1 MKNSRKDLKEFL
13 LKILKEIKS
22 ENAEP
27 LVEPDKKIKPET
39 KPETP
44 PSPQRRRKLVPDKW
58 PEEAPG
64 PKPKAEG
71 EEIVSIKETLEKIK
85 KVKELSRM
93 KTLISENTKIQN
105 EMSMDIED
113 PYYETPHP
121 SVVKGIEGEKKTPF
135 NDLNFFQ
142 GGIIDYS
149 TLEKLGSE
157 EFNKIIRDIK
167 QKGKPSEKELARM
180 LITALSIEQK
190 HIKSLEILAIKKVK
204 QQFGLPD
211 EITDKLKVKLTQ
223 NVDLNDDDDSDNIEQ
238 DVVQNLEF
246 TEEEK
251 QIIKTHVE
259 KRVIQNALMMG
270 AGFRAHSV
278 FNTIKND
285 LDAIDSKLFP
295 LYEMIMP
302 NVALFMWQNPIEDFM
317 DSKGLFVDGISKIKK
332 DKDGN
337 IRAEAQSTFFPILL
351 HETAKAAIELLFANY
366 LISLT
371 EKYGANVAG
380 EIIKQS
386 DVFEEEIWHK
396 RIGPT
401 LWKYLHDVIDYVI
414 VHEKQSNYNLVSY
427 LLSDISM
434 MEPKE
439 FIKFMNTIVYNGEKS
454 ISIISKMIDDIEQDL
469 ASEEVMSA
477 ETDEESLQR
486 TAQEVAGEL
495 AQLAKG
501 AQNKQAEITPV
512 SFEEMN
518 LEQLQVE
525 LKNAIDEERYEDAAK
540 ISKIIRKNSS

>member
-1 MKNSRKDLKEFL
+1 MKNSKKDLKEFL

-58 PEEAPG
+58 PEEAPV

-71 EEIVSIKETLEKIK
+71 EEIISIKETLEKIK
-85 KVKELSRM
+85 KVQELSRM
-93 KTLISENTKIQN
+93 KTLISENIKIQN

-135 NDLNFFQ
+135 NDLDFFQ

-190 HIKSLEILAIKKVK
+190 HIKPLEMLAIKKVK

-223 NVDLNDDDDSDNIEQ
+223 KVDLNDDDDSDNIEQ

-278 FNTIKND
+278 FNAIKDD

-337 IRAEAQSTFFPILL
+337 IKAEAQSTFFPVLL

-439 FIKFMNTIVYNGEKS
+439 FVKFMNIVVYNGEKS
-454 ISIISKMIDDIEQDL
+454 IAIISKMIDDIEQDL
-469 ASEEVMSA
+469 ASEEAISA
-477 ETDEESLQR
+477 ETDEENLQR
-486 TAQEVAGEL
+486 TAQEVSGEL
-495 AQLAKG
+495 AQLTKG
-501 AQNKQAEITPV
+501 AQNKQTEITTAN
-512 SFEEMN
+512 FEEMN

-540 ISKIIRKNSS
+540 ISKVIREK